1 MSSITAAA
9 AVRGRLDKALRA
21 AFPSWARRDVDEA
34 ISSRRVAVNGRT
46 VWLGSWQVEPG
57 DELVVLDPPSAKPV
71 FTAIW
76 DDGWLVHVD
85 ENLVVVNKPSGLR
98 SEPRRAGDAD
108 ASLLTICAQKFG
120 ALTLAHR
127 LDRDTSGLV
136 VLARTTAARRTLD
149 AAFKEHAMAK
159 HYVAVVGAHTELADE
174 GTIDERLAPDPR
186 RRDAMVVVERGGDSA
201 RTRYRVRV
209 RDGRRV
215 LLDLWPETGRTHQL
229 RLHCVAIGA
238 PILGDRLYG
247 DATSAPR
254 LMLHAYELLVPAIV
268 DGRPRTL
275 TAPLPDGFV
284 PTTSP
289 ELGCPTPP

>member
-9 AVRGRLDKALRA
+9 AVGGRLDKALRA

-34 ISSRRVAVNGRT
+34 ISSRRVAVNGRP
-46 VWLGSWQVEPG
+46 VWLGSWQVELG
-57 DELVVLDPPSAKPV
+57 DELVVVDPPAAKPSFAGV
-71 FTAIW
+71 W

-85 ENLVVVNKPSGLR
+85 EDLVVVNKPSGLR

-136 VLARTTAARRTLD
+136 VLARTAAARRALD
-149 AAFKEHAMAK
+149 AAFKSHAMAK
-159 HYVAVVGAHTELADE
+159 HYVAIVRAHAELADE
-174 GTIDERLAPDPR
+174 GTIDKRLAADPTR
-186 RRDAMVVVERGGDSA
+186 REAMVVVERGGDSA
-201 RTRYRVRV
+201 RTRFRVRA

-229 RLHCVAIGA
+229 RVHCAAIGA

-247 DATSAPR
+247 DSTSAPR
-254 LMLHAYELLVPAIV
+254 LMLHAHELTVPAIA
-268 DGRPRTL
+268 DEPARL
-275 TAPLPDGFV
+275 FTAPLPDAFV
-284 PTTSP
+284 PK
-289 ELGCPTPP
+289 G

>member
-9 AVRGRLDKALRA
+9 AVGGRLDKALRA

-34 ISSRRVAVNGRT
+34 ISSRRVTVNGRP
-46 VWLGSWQVEPG
+46 VWLGSWQIEPG
-57 DELVVLDPPSAKPV
+57 DELVVVDPPTAKPV
-71 FTAIW
+71 FPAVW
-76 DDGWLVHVD
+76 DDGWLVLVD
-85 ENLVVVNKPSGLR
+85 EDIVVVNKPSGLR

-120 ALTLAHR
+120 ALTLSHR

-136 VLARTTAARRTLD
+136 VLARTAAARRALD

-159 HYVAVVGAHTELADE
+159 RYVAVVGAQTELEDE
-174 GTIDERLAPDPR
+174 GTIDKRLAADPR
-186 RRDAMVVVERGGDSA
+186 RRDARVVVERGGDSA
-201 RTRYRVRV
+201 RTRFRVRA

-229 RLHCVAIGA
+229 RVHCAAIGA

-247 DATSAPR
+247 DSTSAPR
-254 LMLHAYELLVPAIV
+254 LMLHACELSVPAIA
-268 DGRPRTL
+268 DGQPRTL
-275 TAPLPDGFV
+275 TAPLPEGFV
-284 PTTSP
+284 TSTSP
-289 ELGCPTPP
+289 ELGRPTPM